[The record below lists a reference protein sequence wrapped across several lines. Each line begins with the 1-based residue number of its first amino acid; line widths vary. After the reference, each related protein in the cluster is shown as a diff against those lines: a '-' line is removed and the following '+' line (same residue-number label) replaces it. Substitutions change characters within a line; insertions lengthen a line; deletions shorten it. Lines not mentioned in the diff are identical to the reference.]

1 MEDRMR
7 RIALCLFALA
17 ALGTGAGCGE
27 EDTGP
32 PLSSDEFVKQAN
44 AICKEGDTK
53 LAEEGKELLKD
64 PNTAADVLT
73 KFYLDHAVPNARTK
87 LERIGELNPPA
98 KDKDKVKKMLAA
110 GKKATDTVEDG
121 LEEQGTAFRQAQG
134 PDLFKEFDDMAKDLK
149 LTDCAGQS

>member
-1 MEDRMR
+1 MR
-7 RIALCLFALA
+7 RFALCLFALA
-17 ALGTGAGCGE
+17 ALGAGTGCGG
-27 EDTGP
+27 DDKGP

-64 PNTAADVLT
+64 PNTSADQLT
-73 KFYLDHAVPNARTK
+73 KFYLDHAVPNARNK
-87 LERIGELNPPA
+87 LKRIGELNPPA
-98 KDKDKVKKMLAA
+98 KDKDKVKKMLDA
-110 GKKATDTVEDG
+110 GKKATDTVEEG

-134 PDLFKEFDDMAKDLK
+134 PDLFKEFDEKAKELK